1 MYFFFCT
8 HLKIHSWTMTIYT
21 LHLSHI
27 LLLNHILNPSLPCNY
42 HYLQSN
48 TMLEIIILI
57 TIIIKIHGIPEQ
69 CYMLFT
75 TGTKHYIFHYL
86 LRKHRFLH
94 HHLNPSIHAY
104 IIPPDSPQVHLQTFF
119 FSIISQI
126 LVFVSHFRWQKSYSF
141 SCIYVSIIRFQKTA
155 PQNLNPRSWKAV
167 FIIFLIQYSEQDDKP
182 GYVVGWSSI

>member
-48 TMLEIIILI
+48 TILEIIILI

-75 TGTKHYIFHYL
+75 TSTKHFIFHYL
-86 LRKHRFLH
+86 FRKHWFLH

-104 IIPPDSPQVHLQTFF
+104 IIPPWFTAGSPADLLFLYHITDISICVAFQVT
-119 FSIISQI
+119 
-126 LVFVSHFRWQKSYSF
+126 KSYSF
-141 SCIYVSIIRFQKTA
+141 SCIYVSILGFKKTA
-155 PQNLNPRSWKAV
+155 PQNLIPRSWKAV